1 MMHACADVLCDAA
14 PPRRARARR
23 GPRRRARRRY
33 APRRAIEAA
42 PPPPAAAAFSRG
54 GVQHRWRGQDDQR
67 TPGEV
72 RAQMAA
78 RSHQAGGG
86 RAAPSS
92 GPSRPPAVAG
102 ADGASSLPSQYP
114 LRLRAIINDQNDMM
128 TMQVWPA
135 PCYLSVCVEAFYLPR
150 PATPPPRTPP
160 ENLHS
165 DFSPHYII
173 THPASLAAQLC
184 GHRVRAGGQSR
195 ARTAS
200 R

>member
-1 MMHACADVLCDAA
+1 MCCAMPRRPAA
-14 PPRRARARR
+14 PARGAGPPPPRPPPLPAARSR
-23 GPRRRARRRY
+23 P
-33 APRRAIEAA
+33 

>member
-1 MMHACADVLCDAA
+1 MPRRPAA
-14 PPRRARARR
+14 PARGAGPPPPRPPPLPAARSR
-23 GPRRRARRRY
+23 P
-33 APRRAIEAA
+33 